1 MPKTSSW
8 AWRIFPADPDKQRAE
23 YAVLVRSDLK
33 GNGIGRALMQQ
44 IIAYAKRAGV
54 GEIFGDVLEENAM
67 MISLCKELGFAMAP
81 LAGSQ
86 GIVRTSLT
94 L

>member
-1 MPKTSSW
+1 MQGIV
-8 AWRIFPADPDKQRAE
+8 AYGKQ
-23 YAVLVRSDLK
+23 V
-33 GNGIGRALMQQ
+33 
-44 IIAYAKRAGV
+44 GV

-67 MISLCKELGFAMAP
+67 MISLCRELGFAMAP
-81 LAGSQ
+81 LAGSA

>member
-1 MPKTSSW
+1 MYWVTVLPEH
-8 AWRIFPADPDKQRAE
+8 RRA
-23 YAVLVRSDLK
+23 
-33 GNGIGRALMQQ
+33 GIGRALMQG
-44 IIAYAKRAGV
+44 IIAYGRQVGV

-67 MISLCKELGFAMAP
+67 MISLCRELGFTMAP

>member
-1 MPKTSSW
+1 M
-8 AWRIFPADPDKQRAE
+8 QRAE

-33 GNGIGRALMQQ
+33 GQGIGRALMQG
-44 IIAYAKRAGV
+44 IVAYGKQVGV

-67 MISLCKELGFAMAP
+67 MISLCRELGFAMAP
-81 LAGSQ
+81 LAGSA